1 MPNNKKIT
9 TKKINKD
16 NLIYP
21 AIFIVYFLIMA
32 SAFAYSI
39 KFLSATINSALDEPQ
54 NEVLTEEYAS
64 LKLKEYSLIA
74 KKLNLNTVNNSEPEI
89 KTEIEINNASSS
101 PEILNPTTETQST
114 STNPMADVQPVETLP
129 KILVINSTLKPGL
142 ATNLKNK
149 LESNGF
155 EVLTPTNNN
164 LNLGTTAI
172 KIKDGF
178 ATSSHFTT
186 IKNIVSENYNFIILP
201 LEDDAAHDI
210 EIIIGND

>member
-1 MPNNKKIT
+1 MPNNKKI
-9 TKKINKD
+9 NKES
-16 NLIYP
+16 LIYP
-21 AIFIVYFLIMA
+21 AIFIVYFLIIA

-39 KFLSATINSALDEPQ
+39 KFLSKTINSALDEPQ

-64 LKLKEYSLIA
+64 LKLKEYSLVA
-74 KKLNLNTVNNSEPEI
+74 QKLGLSRVNSSEPEI
-89 KTEIEINNASSS
+89 KTEIETNNASSS
-101 PEILNPTTETQST
+101 PEILNPTTEIQST
-114 STNPMADVQPVETLP
+114 STNPTADAQSAETLP

-149 LESNGF
+149 LESSGF

-164 LNLGTTAI
+164 LNLDTTAI

-178 ATSSHFTT
+178 IRSSNFTT

-201 LEDDAAHDI
+201 LEDDVAHDI
-210 EIIIGND
+210 EIIIGNN